1 VSRWF
6 RHYAGM
12 MRDDKLVRVAIRS
25 GQTIERVCWV
35 WAAILESA
43 AEIDDEGRYDFDAA
57 EAAYFLRADQSDVDA
72 IETGLADAGRVAAG
86 AVVKWGDRQY
96 QSDRKGGTSR
106 GSETYVYFVGTTW
119 DAAVKI
125 GFSKNPWARA
135 KELQTGSAAK
145 VEVLAHFRT
154 DTNSEVELHNLLA
167 KARHAGEWFNLPDS
181 VAIVV
186 RDCATRAKSYE
197 ELLSEL
203 RSELR
208 STTSVGPETETESK
222 EPPKAPRKRGADGKH
237 LLPLDWQTPSIAEL
251 PPQARAC
258 AEQWTQ
264 ENYAMHGEAFT
275 SYWRSERRM
284 KADWRGT
291 WANRVI
297 ALHSQVMRGQ
307 QFGSSQRSRDP
318 PSYLDHAIEKQRIS
332 TG

>member
-1 VSRWF
+1 VSRWY
-6 RHYAGM
+6 RAYAGM

-25 GQTIERVCWV
+25 GQAIERVCWV

-57 EAAYFLRADQSDVDA
+57 EAAYFLRADQADVDA

-86 AVVKWGDRQY
+86 AVVKWGDRQFK
-96 QSDRKGGTSR
+96 SDRSAARQADYRERKRQQIR
-106 GSETYVYFVGTTW
+106 GSDDNKERDNAVVTSLSRHG
-119 DAAVKI
+119 DA
-125 GFSKNPWARA
+125 
-135 KELQTGSAAK
+135 
-145 VEVLAHFRT
+145 
-154 DTNSEVELHNLLA
+154 
-167 KARHAGEWFNLPDS
+167 
-181 VAIVV
+181 
-186 RDCATRAKSYE
+186 
-197 ELLSEL
+197 
-203 RSELR
+203 
-208 STTSVGPETETESK
+208 PETETEAE

-237 LLPLDWQTPSIAEL
+237 LLPLDWQTPSIADL

-258 AEQWTQ
+258 AEQWTL

-297 ALHSQVMRGQ
+297 ALHSQVMRDQ
-307 QFGSSQRSRDP
+307 RFGSSQRSRDP